1 MLAPTSWFIL
11 VSTDILHP
19 EKDHLHHLM
28 NENQTAIMPLNPLT
42 TLKTLV
48 TEVLVLCVLILISFL

>member
-48 TEVLVLCVLILISFL
+48 TEVLVLCVC